1 MQALQGLGGDGRRDQ
16 SARGR
21 PGLAVVLHR
30 FPQASTKVSNHLLIQ
45 RHGRAHPNLRKD
57 IAPVYQ
63 GESRKGTGYGLTCPD
78 PASILRSMRNHD
90 HQTQAGAHILARNWN
105 RVLELG
111 RAWSQADPN
120 DPIARLLLVTG
131 LLLKG
136 DYREAYAQH
145 DRLFKLSDEEEE
157 DTAAQQDPRAALRA
171 FAGQLAGEHLDN
183 PGARLFLGLTLA
195 QIGDLEGAIREYKE
209 SARLAPDD
217 PFPHYF
223 HGQALHTLDRL
234 DMAIREYREAVTL
247 APQDVRMRLNLGSA
261 YYEQGIFESA
271 IAQYREALKLNPD
284 DPYIH
289 YNLGLALADQGRFEP
304 AIASYKESARL
315 NPKDPLV
322 RYALGIVH
330 ETKGRVHEAISEFE
344 AAVQLAPTMAS
355 AYAKLGWLYYNKN
368 KVPQALENFEK
379 AARYDPDDAQTLHGL
394 GLAKLAAGKKDE
406 GILSLKQAYQK
417 EEREDKKRLIRS
429 VLVKVGALSH

>member
-16 SARGR
+16 LAGGR
-21 PGLAVVLHR
+21 PGLAVLLHR
-30 FPQASTKVSNHLLIQ
+30 LPQAPTKVSNHLLIQ

-57 IAPVYQ
+57 IA
-63 GESRKGTGYGLTCPD
+63 SACKGSQE
-78 PASILRSMRNHD
+78 ASILRSMRNHD
-90 HQTQAGAHILARNWN
+90 HQTQARAHILARNWDQ
-105 RVLELG
+105 VLELG
-111 RAWSQADPN
+111 RTWSQREPKEPSAQ
-120 DPIARLLLVTG
+120 LLLVTG

-145 DRLFKLSDEEEE
+145 DRLFKLPDEEEG

-171 FAGQLAGEHLDN
+171 FAAQLAGEHLDN

-261 YYEQGIFESA
+261 YYEQGILESA
-271 IAQYREALKLNPD
+271 IAQYREALKLNTD

-304 AIASYKESARL
+304 AIAAYKESARL
-315 NPKDPLV
+315 NPNDPLV
-322 RYALGIVH
+322 RYALGVVQ
-330 ETKGRVHEAISEFE
+330 ETKGRVNEAIGEFE
-344 AAVQLAPTMAS
+344 AAVQLAPTMA
-355 AYAKLGWLYYNKN
+355 AAHAKLGWLYYNKN
-368 KVPQALENFEK
+368 QVPQALEHFEK
-379 AARYDPDDAQTLHGL
+379 ASRHDPDDAQTLHGL
-394 GLAKLAAGKKDE
+394 GLDKLAAGKKDE